1 MCGCRHEDSIPS
13 LCPLILA
20 CWNPQLSQF
29 FCILSVLCCVSCLF
43 VVSPQVTET
52 LHTSAELVAAGIA
65 ADNLVVSL
73 YFAVL
78 FAVAGQPCLFD

>member
-1 MCGCRHEDSIPS
+1 MSFV
-13 LCPLILA
+13 
-20 CWNPQLSQF
+20 QLSIVVSV
-29 FCILSVLCCVSCLF
+29 CLSVVSL
-43 VVSPQVTET
+43 QVTET

-78 FAVAGQPCLFD
+78 FAVAGQPQANQ

>member
-1 MCGCRHEDSIPS
+1 
-13 LCPLILA
+13 
-20 CWNPQLSQF
+20 
-29 FCILSVLCCVSCLF
+29 
-43 VVSPQVTET
+43 VSPQVTET